1 MCTVE
6 LSITP
11 KSWVSQTLQATS
23 TCSVPTSSTWNNT
36 GRTIQFGS
44 ANAAVFLDSSDTA
57 YITDNDG
64 NQIFKLLKGTI
75 NATIIANATK
85 PADVVVDTSGNVYI
99 AQASMPQILKLWTNG
114 TISTFTNVSYG
125 SFASMP
131 QILKLWTNG
140 TISTFTN
147 VSYGSFGLAIDS
159 SNNIYISDT
168 FANSVLKLSSTGSGN
183 ATVVAGGNGYG
194 NASNQLQFPC
204 GLAVDASGSLYI
216 ADFGNGRIQKWVSG
230 AMTGTILIVTLVSI
244 FVTVDCNN
252 YLYVSNGTN
261 ILRFPP
267 NSTIGTTVI
276 SELNGAS
283 SMKLDSEVNIKG
295 TLLIVK

>member
-99 AQASMPQILKLWTNG
+99 AQ
-114 TISTFTNVSYG
+114 
-125 SFASMP
+125 ASMP

-283 SMKLDSEVNIKG
+283 SMKLDSEVNMYVVDTYLSIFSV
-295 TLLIVK
+295 L